1 MDEAAGT
8 GNPPPISTVV
18 ISLVAD
24 VAGVD
29 PTDLPPLASA
39 VDPDAL
45 DAVFQFPDAAG
56 DHTVGFDYAGY
67 HVVVH
72 GTGRVHVCEPGIDP
86 D

>member
-1 MDEAAGT
+1 MDDSRGAENA
-8 GNPPPISTVV
+8 PPISTVV
-18 ISLVAD
+18 VTLVAD

-29 PTDLPPLASA
+29 PADLPPLASA

-45 DAVFQFPDAAG
+45 DAVFQYPGAPDG
-56 DHTVGFDYAGY
+56 HTVGFDYAGY

-72 GTGRVHVCEPGIDP
+72 GTGRIHVFEPGIDP